1 MYKPVWQDR
10 GGTNFV
16 AYRDGVWHERVTV
29 RVNRITEKSRP
40 IKPVQNR
47 GIDVLAYS
55 IDECN

>member
-1 MYKPVWQDR
+1 MYKSVWQDR

-40 IKPVQNR
+40 IKPVTKQR
-47 GIDVLAYS
+47 DRRFGL
-55 IDECN
+55 